1 MMRCTPS
8 CSRRRARSS
17 AGGIESRGDSPVN
30 CSGSAGD
37 RNGIIG
43 MVAVAGVGAGRRG
56 LEAPRFGVPAV
67 MLDMDRLRV
76 DGDDVEGGGALATGA
91 PGVGAGGAHRQGAVD
106 LP

>member
-17 AGGIESRGDSPVN
+17 AGGIESRVDSPET
-30 CSGSAGD
+30 CSRSAGE

-56 LEAPRFGVPAV
+56 LEAPRFGIPTV
-67 MLDMDRLRV
+67 MLDMDRLGV
-76 DGDDVEGGGALATGA
+76 DGDDVEGGGSLAAGA
-91 PGVGAGGAHRQGAVD
+91 PGVGAGGAHREGA
-106 LP
+106 